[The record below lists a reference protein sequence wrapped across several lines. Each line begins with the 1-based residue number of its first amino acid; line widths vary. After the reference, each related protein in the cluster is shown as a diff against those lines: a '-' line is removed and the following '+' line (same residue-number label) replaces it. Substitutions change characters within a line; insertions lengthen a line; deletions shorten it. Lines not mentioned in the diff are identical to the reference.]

1 MFEKILLPLD
11 GSPLAEEA
19 IPYAEELATR
29 MGSEITLIHVC
40 ANKDKDLHN
49 MHRLYIEKMAENT
62 QDRLKLKVKSQHFI
76 GDLVGTIR
84 DYVNENNIG
93 LVIMTAHGRSK
104 MRVRLL
110 GNRVDGVIRI
120 VSCPTM
126 LVQTVD
132 TRTTRCAGGCI
143 HNIML
148 SLDGTTIGETALP
161 MAEELA
167 KGLGAKLTLFQMAKE
182 SQYTKSDNDIIGD
195 TGLKDDELNASEME
209 RVKAYLGGIK
219 DKLQGKGIETAS
231 IITLGTDPARAST
244 KAAKE
249 TGADLQVMASRGH
262 LPVTAWAP
270 NSTAHKLLN
279 TSDIPLMVVK
289 SA

>member
-11 GSPLAEEA
+11 GSVLAEEA
-19 IPYAEELATR
+19 IPYAEEMATR
-29 MGSEITLIHVC
+29 IGSAITLIHVC
-40 ANKDKDLHN
+40 SPKDKESHN
-49 MHRLYIEKMAENT
+49 MHRLYIEKMADIMQN
-62 QDRLKLKVKSQHFI
+62 RLKEKVKSEHFI
-76 GDLVGTIR
+76 GDLAGKIC
-84 DYVNENNIG
+84 DYVNQNDIG

-104 MRVRLL
+104 LRVRLM
-110 GNRVDGVIRI
+110 GNRVDGIFRLVN
-120 VSCPTM
+120 CPTM
-126 LVQTVD
+126 LIQTVD

-148 SLDGTTIGETALP
+148 SLDGTETGETALP
-161 MAEELA
+161 IAEELA

-195 TGLKDDELNASEME
+195 TGLKDDELNAAEIE
-209 RVKAYLGGIK
+209 RVKAYLGIIK
-219 DKLQGKGIETAS
+219 EKLQSKGIETTS
-231 IITLGTDPARAST
+231 IVTLGTDPAKAST

-249 TGADLQVMASRGH
+249 SEADLQVMASRGH

-270 NSTAHKLLN
+270 NSIAHKLLN

-289 SA
+289 SS

>member
-19 IPYAEELATR
+19 IPYAEELATK

-40 ANKDKDLHN
+40 PPKDKDVHK
-49 MHRLYIEKMAENT
+49 MHRFYIEKMADNM
-62 QDRLKLKVKSQHFI
+62 QDNLKVKVKAKHFT
-76 GDLVGTIR
+76 GDLAGNIC
-84 DYVNENNIG
+84 DYINENNIG

-104 MRVRLL
+104 LRVKLL
-110 GNRVDGVIRI
+110 GNRVDSIFRL
-120 VSCPTM
+120 VSCPT
-126 LVQTVD
+126 LLIQTVD
-132 TRTTRCAGGCI
+132 TRATRCAGGCFN
-143 HNIML
+143 NILL
-148 SLDGTTIGETALP
+148 SLDGTEIGETALP
-161 MAEELA
+161 VAEELA

-182 SQYTKSDNDIIGD
+182 SQYTKSEDDIIGD
-195 TGLKDDELNASEME
+195 TGLKDDELNAAEVE

-219 DKLQGKGIETAS
+219 EKLKGIEVDS
-231 IITLGTDPARAST
+231 IVTLGTDPAKAST
-244 KAAKE
+244 RVAQE
-249 TGADLQVMASRGH
+249 IGADLQVMASRGH

-270 NSTAHKLLN
+270 NSIAHKLLN

>member
-29 MGSEITLIHVC
+29 MGSEITLIHIC
-40 ANKDKDLHN
+40 ASKDIDLHN
-49 MHRLYIEKMAENT
+49 MHKLYIEKMADNM
-62 QDRLKLKVKSQHFI
+62 QDRLKVKVKAKHFI
-76 GDLVGTIR
+76 GDLAGKIC
-84 DYVNENNIG
+84 DYVNQNNIG

-104 MRVRLL
+104 LRIRLL
-110 GNRVDGVIRI
+110 GGRVDSIFRL

-132 TRTTRCAGGCI
+132 TRTSRCAGGCI

-148 SLDGTTIGETALP
+148 SLDGTATGEQALP
-161 MAEELA
+161 AAEGLA
-167 KGLGAKLTLFQMAKE
+167 KGLGAKLILFQMASE
-182 SQYTKSDNDIIGD
+182 SQYTKSDDDIIGD
-195 TGLKDDELNASEME
+195 TGLKDDELNAAEME
-209 RVKAYLGGIK
+209 RVKAYLEGIK
-219 DKLQGKGIETAS
+219 DKLQSKGIEAAS
-231 IITLGTDPARAST
+231 IVTLGTDPAKAST
-244 KAAKE
+244 KAATE
-249 TGADLQVMASRGH
+249 AEADLQVMASRGH

-270 NSTAHKLLN
+270 NSIAHKLLN

-289 SA
+289 ST